1 MHNHVYINAHGS
13 RGLYSLMYI
22 CIRHYYHAN
31 TTHCS
36 IQKAGAAYAEIEV
49 MKMFMPVTVKESG
62 IIHWCISEGATL
74 KPGDRLATLQL
85 DDPSAVNKVST
96 CMILYMKHCSTV

>member
-1 MHNHVYINAHGS
+1 MHCTV
-13 RGLYSLMYI
+13 
-22 CIRHYYHAN
+22 
-31 TTHCS
+31 
-36 IQKAGAAYAEIEV
+36 QKAGAAYAEIEV

-85 DDPSAVNKVST
+85 DDPSAVTKVRST
-96 CMILYMKHCSTV
+96 CKALYRTTLLCIAP